1 MLNIYRGNRAEWL
14 AKLLGEQLR
23 ITPPSPL
30 EKLNIIVNSQTT
42 DVERK
47 KNSHIIVTNN
57 KGKNQYI
64 KKINKVL
71 ERLV

>member
-1 MLNIYRGNRAEWL
+1 MSKELF
-14 AKLLGEQLR
+14 K
-23 ITPPSPL
+23 
-30 EKLNIIVNSQTT
+30 KIVKSQTT

-47 KNSHIIVTNN
+47 KISHIIVTNN
-57 KGKNQYI
+57 KSRDQYI